1 MIKHSPFEQT
11 KGLPL
16 IGKGSFT
23 LCYDNG
29 QSVLLVSN
37 CPVKECN
44 ALGWLSSSRLF
55 PKIERL
61 DFTDDVQLFKQEKF
75 AKVKSLKTALQPK
88 EYKLYL
94 QLREL
99 ASIYQCKHIRNPYDR
114 HQIFVNTVK
123 SSKLHHAYKKA
134 LIEAADGLANYT
146 SKIGFEVSPRNV
158 AVKNGKL
165 ILLDAFFSLDQ
176 LQKNTNKR

>member
-1 MIKHSPFEQT
+1 MIKQSPFKQT

-44 ALGWLSSSRLF
+44 ALGWLSASRLF

-61 DFTDDVQLFKQEKF
+61 AFTDDVQLFKQEKF

-99 ASIYQCKHIRNPYDR
+99 ASAYQCKHIKNPHNK
-114 HQIFVNTVK
+114 HQIFVDTVK
-123 SSKLHHAYKKA
+123 ASKLHHAYKKA
-134 LIEAADGLANYT
+134 LIEAVDGLANYT
-146 SKIGFEVSPRNV
+146 CKIGFEVSPRNV

-165 ILLDAFFSLDQ
+165 ILLDVFFSLDQ

>member
-1 MIKHSPFEQT
+1 MIKHSPFKET

-29 QSVLLVSN
+29 NSVLLVSN

-44 ALGWLSSSRLF
+44 ALGWLSGSRLF

-61 DFTDDVQLFKQEKF
+61 DFTDDLQLFKQEKF
-75 AKVKSLKTALQPK
+75 TKVKSLKTALHKK
-88 EYKLYL
+88 EYDLYL

-99 ASIYQCKHIRNPYDR
+99 ASAYQCKYIKNPHHR
-114 HQIFVNTVK
+114 HQIFVDTVK
-123 SSKLHHAYKKA
+123 ASNLHHVYKKA
-134 LIEAADGLANYT
+134 LIEAVDGIANYT

-165 ILLDAFFSLDQ
+165 VLLDVFYSIDQ
-176 LQKNTNKR
+176 LNKVRK